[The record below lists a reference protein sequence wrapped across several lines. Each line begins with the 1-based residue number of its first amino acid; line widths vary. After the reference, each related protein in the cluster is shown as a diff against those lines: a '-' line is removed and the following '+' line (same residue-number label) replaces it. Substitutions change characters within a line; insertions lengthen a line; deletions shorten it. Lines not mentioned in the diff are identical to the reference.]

1 MINRDES
8 LLSLSRQGILALGCY
23 CGKTKGS
30 KVVAN
35 RYQSTKKASALPF
48 PSAFLCA
55 IFVTPPS
62 GNFRWICFCTEY
74 WQQHKGCYHEQVSRP
89 LTKEENKG
97 AFMWFLFSQ
106 VVSLSKQV
114 EAVFHRTFLHFLQ
127 LHCSLLAEPLRLLLI
142 DLLCL
147 LLPEKRKSLVSSV
160 FALKSSRWVLL
171 SQSIHQCRSVDGLL
185 TVLEWLFSMNNMLP
199 GSEAVFA
206 CVRLRWWVKVAELHC
221 MGPGHIWVRE
231 QGCRKQA
238 ASFSGGFYSPAFWFF
253 RVQLL

>member
-1 MINRDES
+1 MINRADER
-8 LLSLSRQGILALGCY
+8 LLSLSRQGILAQGCY

-30 KVVAN
+30 KAVAN
-35 RYQSTKKASALPF
+35 QCQSTKKASALPL

-55 IFVTPPS
+55 IFVTPPFGS
-62 GNFRWICFCTEY
+62 FHWFRFCTEY

-89 LTKEENKG
+89 LTKEENKDG
-97 AFMWFLFSQ
+97 FMWFLFSQ

-114 EAVFHRTFLHFLQ
+114 EAVFHRSFLHFLQ
-127 LHCSLLAEPLRLLLI
+127 LHCSLLANPLRLLLI

-147 LLPEKRKSLVSSV
+147 LLLEKRKSLIFSV
-160 FALKSSRWVLL
+160 FALKAARLVSL
-171 SQSIHQCRSVDGLL
+171 SQSIHQCRSVGGFL
-185 TVLEWLFSMNNMLP
+185 TVLVWLFSLNNMFP

-206 CVRLRWWVKVAELHC
+206 CVRLRWWVKVTELHC
-221 MGPGHIWVRE
+221 MGPVHIWVRK

-253 RVQLL
+253 CV